1 MDKVSA
7 WTGNADGCKNILI
20 ADAAFMQKDIYWK
33 PVTRRHGRSG
43 GGKFM
48 TRRRDRKQYAVCA
61 CAFFLFFATRILY
74 SSLFSVFLLDQGYSA
89 SQASGVS
96 AAALLA
102 SFFLVPV
109 FGRYGDQHG
118 ADRMT
123 AVLLCAAASAG
134 AVFCLS
140 RTLWLTG
147 LLYTVMT
154 VSINTLHPVI
164 ERRATRTEFSYAS
177 VRIWGTVGNA
187 AGTQAGGILYQY
199 LSPAS
204 VYLAFSVLSVITL
217 LFLLKR
223 KDDDVPSGHSA
234 PSEGGQKWKYPG
246 VFILYLMVTFCFYAA
261 MDTRTLYLTAYLK
274 ATGFS
279 VSGAST
285 VLFAA
290 SLAEIPVVLTGGRL
304 VDRLACRTQL
314 FAVIALLGIQL
325 TVYTLWSN
333 HAILIAV
340 TLFTNSVVSMFFIMI
355 NLKVVAAIAD
365 AGHQIAALT
374 AAAGIRSLA
383 AVSGQLLG
391 GLILDRYSYFTL
403 FFVLTMF
410 LILALILTSTMK
422 FPNRASAAQLYR

>member
-7 WTGNADGCKNILI
+7 WTGNAGGCKNILI

-154 VSINTLHPVI
+154 VSIT
-164 ERRATRTEFSYAS
+164 
-177 VRIWGTVGNA
+177 
-187 AGTQAGGILYQY
+187 
-199 LSPAS
+199 
-204 VYLAFSVLSVITL
+204 
-217 LFLLKR
+217 
-223 KDDDVPSGHSA
+223 
-234 PSEGGQKWKYPG
+234 
-246 VFILYLMVTFCFYAA
+246 
-261 MDTRTLYLTAYLK
+261 
-274 ATGFS
+274 
-279 VSGAST
+279 
-285 VLFAA
+285 
-290 SLAEIPVVLTGGRL
+290 
-304 VDRLACRTQL
+304 
-314 FAVIALLGIQL
+314 
-325 TVYTLWSN
+325 
-333 HAILIAV
+333 
-340 TLFTNSVVSMFFIMI
+340 
-355 NLKVVAAIAD
+355 
-365 AGHQIAALT
+365 
-374 AAAGIRSLA
+374 
-383 AVSGQLLG
+383 
-391 GLILDRYSYFTL
+391 
-403 FFVLTMF
+403 
-410 LILALILTSTMK
+410 
-422 FPNRASAAQLYR
+422 